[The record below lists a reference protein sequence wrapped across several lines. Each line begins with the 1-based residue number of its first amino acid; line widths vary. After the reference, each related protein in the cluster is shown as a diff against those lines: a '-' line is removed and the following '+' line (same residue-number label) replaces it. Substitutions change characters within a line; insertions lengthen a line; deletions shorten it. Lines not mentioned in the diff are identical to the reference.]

1 LRQRRKI
8 PITTK
13 EINDQMGRDDR
24 KKRSRD
30 GQRKKKKGETKRE
43 HGSDEQIKR
52 NTIANSE
59 TEPIRRT
66 KDQKKRKT

>member
-1 LRQRRKI
+1 M
-8 PITTK
+8 T
-13 EINDQMGRDDR
+13 E

-52 NTIANSE
+52 NTIANRE

>member
-8 PITTK
+8 PINTK

-24 KKRSRD
+24 KKGAETGRE
-30 GQRKKKKGETKRE
+30 KKRGETKRE

-52 NTIANSE
+52 NTIANRE

>member
-1 LRQRRKI
+1 
-8 PITTK
+8 
-13 EINDQMGRDDR
+13 MGRNDR
-24 KKRSRD
+24 KKKE
-30 GQRKKKKGETKRE
+30 QRRAEKKKKGETKRE